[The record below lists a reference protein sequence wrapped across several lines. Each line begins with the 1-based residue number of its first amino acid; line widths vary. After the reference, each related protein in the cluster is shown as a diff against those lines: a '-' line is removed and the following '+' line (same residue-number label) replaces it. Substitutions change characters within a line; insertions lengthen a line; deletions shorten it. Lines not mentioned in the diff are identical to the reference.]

1 MNCQYWFGHQ
11 FFNILGAIPY
21 RHSKPLFANEVRT
34 AGVHMSDTPVRAMR
48 FELIQRNATVLQTVP
63 ALQLW
68 RALIINPIL

>member
-1 MNCQYWFGHQ
+1 
-11 FFNILGAIPY
+11 
-21 RHSKPLFANEVRT
+21 
-34 AGVHMSDTPVRAMR
+34 MSDTPVRAMR